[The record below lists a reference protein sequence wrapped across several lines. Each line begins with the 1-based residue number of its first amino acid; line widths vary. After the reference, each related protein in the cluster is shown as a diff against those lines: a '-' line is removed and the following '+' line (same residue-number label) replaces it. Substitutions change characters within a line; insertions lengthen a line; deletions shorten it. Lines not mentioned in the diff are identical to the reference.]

1 MSRLAPR
8 LVSYTTRAAAPRML
22 SALSPGTMRTRVA
35 SSDRRNE
42 AAVEHHAG
50 AESGARRQHHERA
63 DTTAGTE
70 EELAERERVD
80 VVVDESRKPEAL
92 TEHRRQRQP
101 AQLRDVQRL
110 VADAARRAVDQPGH
124 AGADSRDVESATRRL
139 GAHDGDQL
147 HQRLDRAATPGVMG
161 EALLVHEHF
170 AGGGDDA
177 SRHRRPADVDAED
190 HLHLSRA

>member
-1 MSRLAPR
+1 RCRRLPRRTSAPR
-8 LVSYTTRAAAPRML
+8 PAPGHAQPAAAATPARAAVELHR
-22 SALSPGTMRTRVA
+22 RVA
-35 SSDRRNE
+35 ELAAEAERTANE

-101 AQLRDVQRL
+101 AQLRGVQRL

-139 GAHDGDQL
+139 GPHDGD
-147 HQRLDRAATPGVMG
+147 
-161 EALLVHEHF
+161 
-170 AGGGDDA
+170 
-177 SRHRRPADVDAED
+177 
-190 HLHLSRA
+190 